1 MADQNKVIKGQ
12 NLRVFVGDKCVAFAT
27 SCQLQVS
34 ANLEDTST
42 KDSTGSW
49 DEQEIVGKSWS
60 MGVDALYSAGG
71 TDATGL
77 NAQEM
82 LDLLLAGQQ
91 VQVRFSVTGGA
102 QNRQS
107 LTETST
113 MAEYDGSAWINDL
126 NVTAANKSNA
136 SYSASL
142 TGNGALVKRV
152 KGGPVLQD

>member
-1 MADQNKVIKGQ
+1 MEEQNKVIKGQ
-12 NLRVFVGDKCVAFAT
+12 NLRVFVGGKCVALAT

-60 MGVDALYSAGG
+60 IRVDALYNAGG

-82 LDLLLAGQQ
+82 LDLLLAGNR
-91 VQVRFSVTGGA
+91 VEARFCVTGGA
-102 QNRQS
+102 QNRES
-107 LTETST
+107 LTATST
-113 MAEYDGSAWINDL
+113 MAEYEGSAWINDL
-126 NVTAANKSNA
+126 SVTAANKSNA

-142 TGNGALVKRV
+142 TGDGALTKRA
-152 KGGPVLQD
+152 KE

>member
-1 MADQNKVIKGQ
+1 MAEQNKVIKGQ
-12 NLRVFVGDKCVAFAT
+12 NLRVFVGGKCVALAT

-49 DEQEIVGKSWS
+49 DEQEIVSKSWS
-60 MGVDALYSAGG
+60 MSVDALYNAGG

-82 LDLLLAGQQ
+82 LDLLLAGNR
-91 VQVRFSVTGGA
+91 VEVRFCVTGGA
-102 QNRQS
+102 QNRES
-107 LTETST
+107 LTATST
-113 MAEYDGSAWINDL
+113 MAEYEGSAWINDL
-126 NVTAANKSNA
+126 SVTAANKSNA

-142 TGNGALVKRV
+142 TGDGALTKRA
-152 KGGPVLQD
+152 KE

>member
-1 MADQNKVIKGQ
+1 MAEQNKVIKGQ
-12 NLRVFVGDKCVAFAT
+12 NLRVFVGGKCVAFAT

-49 DEQEIVGKSWS
+49 DEQEIVSKSWS
-60 MGVDALYSAGG
+60 MSVDALYNAGG

-82 LDLLLAGQQ
+82 LDLLLAGNR
-91 VQVRFSVTGGA
+91 VEVRFCVTGGA
-102 QNRQS
+102 QNRES
-107 LTETST
+107 LTATST
-113 MAEYDGSAWINDL
+113 MAEYEGSAWINDL
-126 NVTAANKSNA
+126 SVTAANKSNA

-142 TGNGALVKRV
+142 TGDGALAKRA
-152 KGGPVLQD
+152 KE

>member
-12 NLRVFVGDKCVAFAT
+12 NLRVFVGEKCVAFAT
-27 SCQLQVS
+27 NCQLQVS

-49 DEQEIVGKSWS
+49 DEQEIVSKSWS
-60 MGVDALYSAGG
+60 MSVDALYNAGG

-82 LDLLLAGQQ
+82 LDLLLAGNR
-91 VQVRFSVTGGA
+91 VEVRFCVTGGA
-102 QNRQS
+102 QNRES
-107 LTETST
+107 LTATST
-113 MAEYDGSAWINDL
+113 MAEYEGSAWINDL
-126 NVTAANKSNA
+126 SVTAANKSNA

-142 TGNGALVKRV
+142 TGDGALTKRA
-152 KGGPVLQD
+152 KE

>member
-1 MADQNKVIKGQ
+1 MAEQNKVIKGQ
-12 NLRVFVGDKCVAFAT
+12 NLRVFVGGKCVACAT

-49 DEQEIVGKSWS
+49 DEQEIVSKSWS
-60 MGVDALYSAGG
+60 MSVDALYNAGG

-82 LDLLLAGQQ
+82 LDLLLAGNR
-91 VQVRFSVTGGA
+91 VEVRFCVTGGA
-102 QNRQS
+102 QNRES
-107 LTETST
+107 LTATST
-113 MAEYDGSAWINDL
+113 MAEYEGSAWINDL
-126 NVTAANKSNA
+126 SVTAANKSNA

-142 TGNGALVKRV
+142 TGDGALVKRA
-152 KGGPVLQD
+152 KE

>member
-1 MADQNKVIKGQ
+1 MAEQNKVIKGQ
-12 NLRVFVGDKCVAFAT
+12 NLRVFVGGKCVAFAT

-49 DEQEIVGKSWS
+49 DEQEIVSKSWS
-60 MGVDALYSAGG
+60 MSVDALYNAGG

-82 LDLLLAGQQ
+82 LDLLLAGNR
-91 VQVRFSVTGGA
+91 VEVRFCVTGGA
-102 QNRQS
+102 QNRES
-107 LTETST
+107 LTATST
-113 MAEYDGSAWINDL
+113 MAEYEGSAWINDL
-126 NVTAANKSNA
+126 SVTAANKSNA

-142 TGNGALVKRV
+142 TGDGALTKRA
-152 KGGPVLQD
+152 KE

>member
-12 NLRVFVGDKCVAFAT
+12 NLRVFVGGKCVAFAT

-49 DEQEIVGKSWS
+49 DEQEIVSKSWS
-60 MGVDALYSAGG
+60 MSVDALYNAGG

-82 LDLLLAGQQ
+82 LDLLLAGNR
-91 VQVRFSVTGGA
+91 VEVRFCVTGGA
-102 QNRQS
+102 QNRES
-107 LTETST
+107 LTATST
-113 MAEYDGSAWINDL
+113 MAEYEGSAWINDL
-126 NVTAANKSNA
+126 SVTAANKSNA

-142 TGNGALVKRV
+142 TGDGALTKRA
-152 KGGPVLQD
+152 KE

>member
-1 MADQNKVIKGQ
+1 MAEQNKVIKGQ
-12 NLRVFVGDKCVAFAT
+12 NLRIFVGEKCVAFST

-34 ANLEDTST
+34 VNLEDTST

-60 MGVDALYSAGG
+60 MSVDALYNAGG
-71 TDATGL
+71 TNATGL

-102 QNRQS
+102 QNRES
-107 LTETST
+107 LTATSSV
-113 MAEYDGSAWINDL
+113 AEYDGSAWINDL

-142 TGNGALVKRV
+142 TGNGALAKRT
-152 KGGPVLQD
+152 KK

>member
-1 MADQNKVIKGQ
+1 MIEQNKVIKGQ
-12 NLRVFVGDKCVAFAT
+12 NLRIFVGEKCVAFST

-42 KDSTGSW
+42 NDSTGIW

-60 MGVDALYSAGG
+60 MSVDALYNAGG

-102 QNRQS
+102 QNRES
-107 LTETST
+107 LTATST

-126 NVTAANKSNA
+126 SVTAANKSNA

-142 TGNGALVKRV
+142 TGNGALAKRT
-152 KGGPVLQD
+152 KE

>member
-1 MADQNKVIKGQ
+1 MEEHNKVIKGQ
-12 NLRVFVGDKCVAFAT
+12 NLRIFVGGKCVAFST

-49 DEQEIVGKSWS
+49 DEQEIVGNSWS
-60 MGVDALYSAGG
+60 MSVDALYNAGG

-102 QNRQS
+102 QNRES
-107 LTETST
+107 LTATST
-113 MAEYDGSAWINDL
+113 MAEYEGSAWINDL

-142 TGNGALVKRV
+142 TGNGALVTRK
-152 KGGPVLQD
+152 KE

>member
-1 MADQNKVIKGQ
+1 MADQNRVIKGQ

-27 SCQLQVS
+27 SCLLHVS

-60 MGVDALYSAGG
+60 MSVDALYNAGG
-71 TDATGL
+71 TDTTGL

-91 VQVRFSVTGGA
+91 VQVRFCVTGGS

-107 LTETST
+107 LTETSS

-126 NVTAANKSNA
+126 SVTAENKSNA

-152 KGGPVLQD
+152 KGGSVLDS